1 MAKLKMPR
9 RSAVAR
15 RSPRP
20 VDPVNNDQD
29 FKCLL
34 LAMYGRSNR
43 AIISKTK
50 LSPGQISYRLR
61 KFEVSRMDYR
71 NGEGPLAEYVDQ
83 ASGGFARKALL
94 AHLRQH
100 VKG

>member
-1 MAKLKMPR
+1 MPR
-9 RSAVAR
+9 KKQAR
-15 RSPRP
+15 LPRP

-43 AIISKTK
+43 AIIGQTN

-61 KFEVSRMDYR
+61 KFEISRMDYR
-71 NGEGPLAEYVDQ
+71 NGEGPISAYIDQ
-83 ASGGFARKALL
+83 RAGGFARKALM
-94 AHLRQH
+94 AHLRQN

>member
-1 MAKLKMPR
+1 MASFRLPRKLNR
-9 RSAVAR
+9 N

-29 FKCLL
+29 YKCLL

-43 AIISKTK
+43 AIIGQTN
-50 LSPGQISYRLR
+50 LSPGQITYRLR
-61 KFEVSRMDYR
+61 KFEISRMDYR
-71 NGEGPLAEYVDQ
+71 NGEGPLAKYVDQ
-83 ASGGFARKALL
+83 AVGGFARKALMK
-94 AHLRQH
+94 HLRQH